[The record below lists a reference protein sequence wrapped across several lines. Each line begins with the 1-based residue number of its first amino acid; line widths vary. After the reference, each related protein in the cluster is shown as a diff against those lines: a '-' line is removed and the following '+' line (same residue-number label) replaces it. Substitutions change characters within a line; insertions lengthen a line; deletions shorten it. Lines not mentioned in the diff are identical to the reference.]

1 MAHESDRRQFLR
13 QSLLTGGA
21 LLSFPTAA
29 ALLSACGSSDGGS
42 GSAGTTAAGAGTT
55 AAGAA
60 TTAAAASGEMTKV
73 GFQLGWK
80 KLVQFGGHFMALDKG
95 YFKAEGIDAE
105 FVSGGPGIDAVADV
119 AAGKVML
126 GDADA
131 SGLILARDKGIPV
144 RAFAAIFQR
153 SPFAV
158 MSLKENP
165 VKTLADM
172 AGKKVGLPDG
182 YRPQLTALLKG
193 AGVDES
199 KVTFVPVGFD
209 PAVLSTKQV
218 DAYLGYAT
226 SQGVALQ
233 TAGVGIEVAYLAD
246 LGDKGYGNAFFATED
261 TIKTKADLLAKWL
274 KADLKGWEDAVNDPE
289 GMAKRVVELYG
300 KEAGSELGPETGSAK
315 AQVEL
320 IKGNPKG
327 LLWIDADVF
336 DATAK
341 FAVTTGAVKKT
352 IPSSESMTDAI
363 LKAATGK

>member
-1 MAHESDRRQFLR
+1 MAPESDRRQFLR
-13 QSLLTGGA
+13 QSLLSGGA
-21 LLSFPTAA
+21 LLSLPTAA
-29 ALLSACGSSDGGS
+29 AFLAACGSSES
-42 GSAGTTAAGAGTT
+42 AGSAATSAGAAATT

-60 TTAAAASGEMTKV
+60 TTAAAASGAMTKV

-95 YFKAEGIDAE
+95 YFKEEGIDAE
-105 FVSGGPGIDAVADV
+105 FISGGPGIDAVADV

-158 MSLKENP
+158 MSLKANP

-172 AGKKVGLPDG
+172 VGKKVGLPDG
-182 YRPQLTALLKG
+182 YRPQLTALLTG
-193 AGVDES
+193 AGLDPS

-233 TAGVGIEVAYLAD
+233 TSGVDVDIAYLAD

-261 TIKTKADLLAKWL
+261 TITKQAVVLAKWL
-274 KADLKGWEDAVNDPE
+274 KADLKGWQFAVDNPVD
-289 GMAKRVVELYG
+289 MAKRVVELYG
-300 KEAGSELGPETGSAK
+300 KEAGSELEPETGSAK
-315 AQVEL
+315 AQAEL
-320 IKGNPKG
+320 IKGNANG
-327 LLWIDADVF
+327 LLWIDAAVF

-352 IPSSESMTDAI
+352 IPSAESMTDSI

>member
-1 MAHESDRRQFLR
+1 MSEVLDRRRFLR
-13 QSLLTGGA
+13 SALFGGGA
-21 LLSFPTAA
+21 LLTVPAA
-29 ALLSACGSSDGGS
+29 TALLAACGGDDAGS
-42 GSAGTTAAGAGTT
+42 GASATTG

-60 TTAAAASGEMTKV
+60 GSTAAAELTTV

-95 YFKAEGIDAE
+95 YFEAEGIEAE
-105 FVSGGPGIDAVADV
+105 FTSGGPGIDPVADV
-119 AAGKVML
+119 AAGKVLL

-131 SGLILARDKGIPV
+131 SAVILAREKGIPI

-158 MSLKENP
+158 MSLKDKP

-172 AGKKVGLPDG
+172 AGKSIGLPDG
-182 YRPQLTALLKG
+182 YRPMLTALLEG
-193 AGVDES
+193 AGVDPGD
-199 KVTFVPVGFD
+199 VTFVPVGFD

-218 DAYLGYAT
+218 DGYLGYAT

-233 TAGVGIEVAYLAD
+233 TQGIDIDVVYLSD

-261 TIKTKADLLAKWL
+261 TIATQQDLLVRWL
-274 KADLKGWEDAVNDPE
+274 RADLKGWEDAVNDPE
-289 GMAKRVVELYG
+289 AMAKRVVELYG
-300 KEAGSELGPETGSAK
+300 KEAGSELELEPETGSAK

-320 IKGNPKG
+320 IKGSPEG
-327 LLWIDADVF
+327 LLWISPEVF
-336 DATAK
+336 DAASAL
-341 FAVTTGAVKKT
+341 AVKTGAATKE

-363 LKAATGK
+363 LQGAAGR

>member
-1 MAHESDRRQFLR
+1 MPPESDRRQFLR
-13 QSLLTGGA
+13 QSLLSGGA
-21 LLSFPTAA
+21 LLSLPTAA
-29 ALLSACGSSDGGS
+29 AFLAACGSSDPAGS
-42 GSAGTTAAGAGTT
+42 ATTAAAAGTTAE
-55 AAGAA
+55 AAAA
-60 TTAAAASGEMTKV
+60 TTAAATGAMTKV

-95 YFKAEGIDAE
+95 YFKEEGIDAE
-105 FVSGGPGIDAVADV
+105 FISGGPGIDAVADV

-158 MSLKENP
+158 MSLKANP

-172 AGKKVGLPDG
+172 VGKKVGLPDG
-182 YRPQLTALLKG
+182 YRPQLTALLTG
-193 AGVDES
+193 AGVDPD

-233 TAGVGIEVAYLAD
+233 TTGVDIDIAYLAD

-261 TIKTKADLLAKWL
+261 TITKQADVLAKWL
-274 KADLKGWEDAVNDPE
+274 RADLKGWQFAVDNPVD
-289 GMAKRVVELYG
+289 MAKRVVELYG
-300 KEAGSELGPETGSAK
+300 KEAGSELEPETGSAK
-315 AQVEL
+315 AQAEL
-320 IKGNPKG
+320 IKGNPNG
-327 LLWIDADVF
+327 LLWIDAAVF

-341 FAVTTGAVKKT
+341 FAVTTKAVTKT